1 VPKAKNQRAKLRR
14 VLSRLRRAYG
24 RREWRS
30 SGRAVE
36 VLVRTLLSQN
46 TTDTNSHEGYRRL
59 RRRFRSWTAAA
70 DAPVRAIERCIR
82 PCGLSRRK
90 APRIRRIL
98 RRIRDERGRISLEF
112 LRRRPVDEAR
122 DYLLAFDGVGLK
134 TALCVLLFAF
144 GMPVLP
150 VDTHVRRVAGRLG
163 LVPPRTTA
171 DKTSELLT
179 PQVAPQHRYEL
190 HVLLIAHGRQR
201 CRAANPQCGGC
212 PLLAMCP
219 HGRQR
224 TD

>member
-1 VPKAKNQRAKLRR
+1 MPETKDQRAKLRR

-24 RREWRS
+24 RREWSS
-30 SGRAVE
+30 SGKGVD
-36 VLVRTLLSQN
+36 VLVRTVLSQN

-70 DAPVRAIERCIR
+70 DAPVGEIERCIR
-82 PCGLSRRK
+82 LCGLSRRK

-98 RRIRDERGRISLEF
+98 REIRRDRGRISLEF

-122 DYLLAFDGVGLK
+122 DVLLAFDGVGLK

-150 VDTHVRRVAGRLG
+150 VDTHVNRIAARLG
-163 LVPPRTTA
+163 LVPPRTPA
-171 DKTSELLT
+171 DKTSEALT
-179 PQVAPQHRYEL
+179 PQVAPADRYEL
-190 HVLLIAHGRQR
+190 HVLLIDHGKQT
-201 CRAANPQCGGC
+201 CRAANPQCNC
-212 PLLAMCP
+212 CTLLEMCP

-224 TD
+224 VT